1 MLLTTLIIVGGQAL
15 FLVGMRMLSQGMEQ
29 LAGGKLQHWLERA
42 TDRRVKAA
50 AFGAVATA
58 ALQSSTLLMIT
69 MIGLV
74 NGGLMTLTQ
83 AIGMM
88 LGQEIGTTITGQI
101 IAFDIGF
108 VRYVAIAVGYV
119 LVEFGRKRS
128 LQRYGTVLLGF
139 GLMFTGMNMM
149 MSALEPLAETPGVAN
164 WLAAMSQTPILA
176 MLAGAALT
184 ALIRASSATTALAIA
199 LGTADL
205 ITLPGAIGI
214 ILGANVGT
222 CVTGF
227 IASLGTSV
235 AARRVSIAQILI
247 NVIGVLIFLPLI
259 APYAQL
265 LQGTA
270 SALPRQIAN
279 AHTVFNVAVSALLFP
294 FVRQIERLTAVIVP
308 ERPGVA
314 EERVTR
320 FIDDGLRGVPA
331 IAIGAGFHE
340 LDYMGQTALGM
351 LEDSRAALLD
361 LDMARANNVIR
372 LERQVLDPLCDSI
385 ESFVNGVIAEDLA
398 EEERQQCFRLKS
410 VNVDLERVGD
420 HTENLA
426 EAAQDRINHHV
437 LFSAAAIQ
445 DLNGAFAHVHATL
458 SSALEALGSGD
469 RALAERVRVMED
481 EMDRINLA
489 TRQRHMDRIQD
500 GNCDPEASLLFV
512 EALRNLERI
521 SDHADNL
528 ADSVLAV

>member
-184 ALIRASSATTALAIA
+184 ALIRASSATTA
-199 LGTADL
+199 
-205 ITLPGAIGI
+205 LPGAIGI